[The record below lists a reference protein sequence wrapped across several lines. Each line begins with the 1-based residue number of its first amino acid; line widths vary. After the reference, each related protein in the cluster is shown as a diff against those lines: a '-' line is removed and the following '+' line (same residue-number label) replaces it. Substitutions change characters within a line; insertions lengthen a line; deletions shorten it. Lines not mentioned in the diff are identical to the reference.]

1 MLLSDDG
8 QYAIPTA
15 SKAGTTAL
23 EAALVG
29 RGFHLRHPRYGT
41 YIPST
46 HHNATVLFMV
56 RHPYARLVALYRHGV
71 ANPGT
76 WLHQIGVNGFEAFC
90 HSWAIARHHH
100 QRADWTTTFNDYTN
114 AAMRTNRCVTM
125 HKLEEKGVAAFMEL
139 LAPAYP
145 RINTR
150 VRERMETCWRPLW
163 TPAALDAVEGLLD
176 ADLDHG
182 GYKKP
187 KAA

>member
-41 YIPST
+41 NIPST

-56 RHPYARLVALYRHGV
+56 RHPYARLVAQYRHGV
-71 ANPGT
+71 ANPGG
-76 WLHQIGVNGFEAFC
+76 WLHLTSRNGFEEFC
-90 HSWAIARHHH
+90 RGWALAR
-100 QRADWTTTFNDYTN
+100 RIGTRGDWTTTFNDYTN

-145 RINTR
+145 RINPR
-150 VRERMETCWRPLW
+150 VRERMETCWRPMW
-163 TPAALDAVEGLLD
+163 TRAALAAVDGLLD
-176 ADLDHG
+176 ADLYLGD
-182 GYKKP
+182 YKKP
-187 KAA
+187 KVV